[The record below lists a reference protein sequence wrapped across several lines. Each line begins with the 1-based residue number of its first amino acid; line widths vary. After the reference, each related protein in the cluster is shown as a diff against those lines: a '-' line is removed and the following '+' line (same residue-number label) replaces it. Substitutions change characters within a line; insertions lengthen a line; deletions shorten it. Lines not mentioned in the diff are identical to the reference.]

1 MTVVEVPSALELD
14 PQVEAEVSALLLEQ
28 LAPGYGAGTA
38 DHVANL
44 MDLDHYSGGYY
55 YLKSLVGPEIF
66 NSQSRVLV
74 SGCAAGG
81 EMIAARQ
88 WGFGEV
94 YGVEVEPIWVT
105 ACEKRMAGLPGMHV
119 ACYGALRLPYEDAMF
134 DVVSSI
140 HVIEHAWD
148 PKLYVAELLRVLR
161 PGGYVVLEYP
171 TRYHWQELHT
181 RLPSLEWLPRP
192 LRNAGYRLCASR
204 FSPIPGEFKQRYRK
218 IYETNLRQISYPA
231 IRWWARTSRYRA
243 EFLNHTK
250 VAPGVTRLLI
260 RRKADWDSRQ
270 PVVRF

>member
-1 MTVVEVPSALELD
+1 MTVVEIPLALELD
-14 PQVEAEVSALLLEQ
+14 PQVEAEVSALLFEHF
-28 LAPGYGAGTA
+28 APGYGAATP
-38 DHVANL
+38 DHIANL
-44 MDLDHYSGGYY
+44 MAHDHYSAGYY

-94 YGVEVEPIWVT
+94 YGVEVDPIWVT

-119 ACYGALRLPYEDAMF
+119 ACYEALRLPYEDAMF

-148 PKLYVAELLRVLR
+148 PRLYLAELLRVLR

-171 TRYHWQELHT
+171 TRYHREELHT

-192 LRNAGYRLCASR
+192 LRNAGYRLRASR
-204 FSPIPGEFKQRYRK
+204 FSRIPEESKQRYRN

-243 EFLNHTK
+243 EFLNLTK
-250 VAPGVTRLLI
+250 VSPGIIRLLI
-260 RRKADWDSRQ
+260 QRKAD
-270 PVVRF
+270 